1 MSRVISLMGDLLSW
15 KLLQVNHLIQNH
27 LTQKANC
34 LWKLH
39 YKENQRGIIT
49 QILYYPGH
57 LLFLLQQN
65 SVFNRLMCFRLEQSA
80 KDMSNLSQLET
91 ALSSPLS
98 NGNSVELENFL
109 ATSSLKVGFL

>member
-1 MSRVISLMGDLLSW
+1 MTTQLVMHYFSIEICGGSVKVNILLVFFKDYSHLSRVISLMGDLLSW

-39 YKENQRGIIT
+39 CKENQRGIIT

-57 LLFLLQQN
+57 LPFLLQRN
-65 SVFNRLMCFRLEQSA
+65 SVFNRLMCL
-80 KDMSNLSQLET
+80 D
-91 ALSSPLS
+91 
-98 NGNSVELENFL
+98 
-109 ATSSLKVGFL
+109 